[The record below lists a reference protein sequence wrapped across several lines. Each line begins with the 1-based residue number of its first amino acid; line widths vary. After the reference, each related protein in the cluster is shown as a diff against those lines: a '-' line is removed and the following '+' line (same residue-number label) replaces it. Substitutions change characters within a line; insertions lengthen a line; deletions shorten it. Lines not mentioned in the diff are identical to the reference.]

1 MCFLVPLLSKVSSKP
16 DGVIVTGSTDN
27 AALHPVTNKNNNR
40 INNFKNL
47 QKVHFMAVIPV
58 VIITKNV
65 YEKQVIKAV
74 YKKLIQLLKIQLKKK
89 KTKILINLFK
99 KHL

>member
-40 INNFKNL
+40 MYNFKNL
-47 QKVHFMAVIPV
+47 Q
-58 VIITKNV
+58 
-65 YEKQVIKAV
+65 
-74 YKKLIQLLKIQLKKK
+74 
-89 KTKILINLFK
+89 NLFK
-99 KHL
+99 KHLWRRLFLNAQASSFQQLY

>member
-27 AALHPVTNKNNNR
+27 VALHPVTNKNNDR

-65 YEKQVIKAV
+65 YEKQVIKPFIKINTAAENSV
-74 YKKLIQLLKIQLKKK
+74 EKKED
-89 KTKILINLFK
+89 
-99 KHL
+99 

>member
-1 MCFLVPLLSKVSSKP
+1 MCFLVPLLSKVSSKL
-16 DGVIVTGSTDN
+16 DGVIVTGSIDN

-47 QKVHFMAVIPV
+47 QKVLYMSVIPV
-58 VIITKNV
+58 VIISKNV
-65 YEKQVIKAV
+65 SEKQVKKAV

-89 KTKILINLFK
+89 MTKILINLFK

>member
-27 AALHPVTNKNNNR
+27 AALHPVTKKNNDR

-47 QKVHFMAVIPV
+47 QKVHFMTVIPV

-74 YKKLIQLLKIQLKKK
+74 YK
-89 KTKILINLFK
+89 N
-99 KHL
+99 

>member
-27 AALHPVTNKNNNR
+27 AALHPVTNKNNDR

-65 YEKQVIKAV
+65 YEKQVIKPFIKINTAAENSV
-74 YKKLIQLLKIQLKKK
+74 EKKED
-89 KTKILINLFK
+89 
-99 KHL
+99 